1 MYFANEDSGQRTC
14 LASIAMIS
22 FPQIRMKIY
31 LTNLVPEG
39 LSKHKLS
46 IKKEKK
52 IPNTYDIGPFCAS
65 QILASKPC

>member
-14 LASIAMIS
+14 LAGIAMIS
-22 FPQIRMKIY
+22 FPQITVN

-46 IKKEKK
+46 VKKEKK
-52 IPNTYDIGPFCAS
+52 I
-65 QILASKPC
+65 QILMI

>member
-1 MYFANEDSGQRTC
+1 MYFANEDSSQKTC
-14 LASIAMIS
+14 LAGTAIS
-22 FPQIRMKIY
+22 FPQITVKIY

-46 IKKEKK
+46 VKKEKK
-52 IPNTYDIGPFCAS
+52 IPSPYDIGSFCAP